1 MNDEL
6 ASSLVR
12 RALVADVVC
21 VILFATIGR
30 ACHGEALSPGVCFE
44 PERPLC
50 WVLPSVGSSS

>member
-6 ASSLVR
+6 ASPSVR

-30 ACHGEALSPGVCFE
+30 ASHGEALSPGGLLRTGTSF
-44 PERPLC
+44 
-50 WVLPSVGSSS
+50 VL